1 MKSLSALTRS
11 TSRILVD
18 NSPTI
23 LTVIGAT
30 GTLVTAY
37 LTGKATFKAAEL
49 IREVESRA
57 GTAEDGWPVIK
68 ERGKLV
74 WKLYIPAASTAFFTV
89 GAIVCANRIGMRRA
103 AALAAAVSISERA
116 FEEYREKIA
125 QKLGK
130 AKEQAARDEI
140 AQDRVTNNP
149 VGLREVILTSG
160 GSVLCY
166 DAYTGRYFLSD
177 VESLKKAQNDLNYR
191 ILHDYYASLSDF
203 YDLIGLPPTSMSGEV
218 GWNSDKMLELEFS
231 TVLSEDNRPCIVID
245 LKVVPIRNF
254 YRVN

>member
-11 TSRILVD
+11 TSRVLVD
-18 NSPTI
+18 NSPAI
-23 LTVIGAT
+23 LTAIGVT
-30 GTLVTAY
+30 GTLATAY

-49 IREVESRA
+49 IRETESRG
-57 GTAEDGWPVIK
+57 GTAEDGWPVIR
-68 ERGKLV
+68 ERSKLV
-74 WKLYIPAASTAFFTV
+74 WRLYIPAASTVVFTI
-89 GAIVCANRIGMRRA
+89 GAIIGANRIGMRRA

-116 FEEYREKIA
+116 FEEYREKIT

-130 AKEQAARDEI
+130 TKEQTARDEI
-140 AQDRVTNNP
+140 AQDRVNNNP

-177 VESLKKAQNDLNYR
+177 VETLKKAQNDMNYR
-191 ILHDYYASLSDF
+191 ILHDNYASLSDF
-203 YDLIGLPPTSMSGEV
+203 YDMIGLSSTSVSSEV

-245 LKVVPIRNF
+245 FKVVPIRDF